1 MGTIQLEHS
10 LSSTFAGT
18 TGVEMM
24 KYLLVIGFLVVAAQ
38 ALGADEMED
47 DMKLEPR
54 YYLGYAYG
62 SGNSG
67 YGRHRR
73 NKQPKKV
80 GYWGGQYGDAGAELE
95 KDIKQYLKTW
105 TDCYRW
111 FASPSEVT
119 SGLRDSSKGLH
130 GWKYS
135 DPRVNLQVNQVRD
148 KLWSVG
154 KRTVYGKWCSK

>member
-54 YYLGYAYG
+54 YYLGYQYG
-62 SGNSG
+62 SGNYG
-67 YGRHRR
+67 YGRHRGNR
-73 NKQPKKV
+73 QPKKV
-80 GYWGGQYGDAGAELE
+80 GYWGGQFGDARAELE
-95 KDIKQYLKTW
+95 KDIKQYLKTY
-105 TDCYRW
+105 TDCDYW
-111 FASPSEVT
+111 SQSPSDVT
-119 SGLRDSSKGLH
+119 SGLRNFYKGLN

-135 DPRVNLQVNQVRD
+135 DYKVNLQVNQVKD

-154 KRTVYGKWCSK
+154 KRTPRGKWCSK